1 VTSGLSVICIRICA
15 ITMERYIY
23 RLDRKSN
30 IVVFE
35 LDGLIPSKK
44 NSKQMYK
51 NRRTGKFFPASS
63 DKYKQWQQTASYQ
76 INLQK
81 SSHKLIKFPIQKCKF
96 IRVTLFF
103 GTLGRADNTNKVE
116 SVHDLLVDTGIIADD
131 DWQSTGVTTQI
142 PEYRKNKPGAYI
154 VMEVSQE

>member
-1 VTSGLSVICIRICA
+1 
-15 ITMERYIY
+15 
-23 RLDRKSN
+23 LDKKSN

-44 NSKQMYK
+44 NSKQIFKKKSGQRFITSSNAYK
-51 NRRTGKFFPASS
+51 K
-63 DKYKQWQQTASYQ
+63 WQQGAAYQ

-81 SSHKLIKFPIQKCKF
+81 SNFKKTVFPIKKCVF

-103 GTLGRADNTNKVE
+103 GDRKRADNTNKVE

-142 PEYRKNKPGAYI
+142 PEYREKKPGAYI
-154 VMEVSQE
+154 VIEPAPAPGG